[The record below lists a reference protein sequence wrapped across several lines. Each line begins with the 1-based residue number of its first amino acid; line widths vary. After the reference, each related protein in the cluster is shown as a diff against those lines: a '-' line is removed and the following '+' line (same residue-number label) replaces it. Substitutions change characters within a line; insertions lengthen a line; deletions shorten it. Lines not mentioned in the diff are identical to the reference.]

1 MNDKRYEISINESN
15 GHLSISLNHTLI
27 AGILLNG
34 VGKEIKQFKISVDD
48 LAYAI
53 PQIKELQ
60 IKAKKYDDKET
71 LMKPKIEVINDYV
84 ECHYVC
90 SYEIACC
97 PQCGLKVDFGDD
109 YCKRCGQHLDN
120 DF

>member
-1 MNDKRYEISINESN
+1 MNKYQETFKKIEQYIYDNFNEQYITDNSIPKA
-15 GHLSISLNHTLI
+15 LSEL
-27 AGILLNG
+27 
-34 VGKEIKQFKISVDD
+34 KQLVD
-48 LAYAI
+48 
-53 PQIKELQ
+53 
-60 IKAKKYDDKET
+60 KAKKYDDKET

-109 YCKRCGQHLDN
+109 YCKRCGQHLNN